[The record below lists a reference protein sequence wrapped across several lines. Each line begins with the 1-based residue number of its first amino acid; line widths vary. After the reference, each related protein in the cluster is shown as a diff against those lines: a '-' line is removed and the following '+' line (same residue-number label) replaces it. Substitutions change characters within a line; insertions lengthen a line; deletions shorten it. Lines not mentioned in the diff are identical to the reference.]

1 MMWHD
6 TAAVTTALILTA
18 IGVLHLAWSW
28 TPWPAADFRTLS
40 DHVYGGA
47 TMPGKTPC
55 IVVGTGLLA
64 GAYCLLAEADTVPE
78 IAPHTLFRFGIW
90 TLAALLMA
98 RGLAG
103 PAFSLRGAAEFRR
116 WNLFAYSPLCLMLG
130 LGALA
135 AATR

>member
-1 MMWHD
+1 MWND
-6 TAAVTTALILTA
+6 IAALTTAAILAA
-18 IGVLHLAWSW
+18 IGLLHLAWSR

-47 TMPGKTPC
+47 AMPGKGPC

-64 GAYCLLAEADTVPE
+64 GAYCLLAETDLVPE
-78 IAPHTLFRFGIW
+78 IAPHPLFRLGIW
-90 TLAALLMA
+90 ALSALLLVRA
-98 RGLAG
+98 IAG
-103 PAFSLRGAAEFRR
+103 PAFSLRGTAEFRH
-116 WNLFAYSPLCLMLG
+116 WNLLAYSPLCLALG